1 MVQRAILA
9 NMRPSGTPQQLE
21 KRRRLAIEMLKA
33 GKPAA
38 TVARAVS
45 ASRSSIQRWQE
56 GYEREGAAGLCSKPI
71 PGRPSRMTDRQK
83 ARLERLLLNGAV
95 HAGYATDLWT
105 LDRIHQQLWKHF
117 HIRYHP
123 GHVWRILRDLGW
135 SSQKP
140 ERRPIQRDEA
150 AIRHWRRYRW
160 PWIKKG

>member
-9 NMRPSGTPQQLE
+9 DMRPNGTPQQLE
-21 KRRRLAIEMLKA
+21 KRRQLAIEMLKA

-45 ASRSSIQRWQE
+45 ASRSSVQRWWE
-56 GYEREGAAGLCSKPI
+56 CYERDGAAGLRSKPI
-71 PGRPSRMTDRQK
+71 PGRPAGLTDRHTV
-83 ARLERLLLNGAV
+83 RLERLLLKGAIR
-95 HAGYATDLWT
+95 AGYATDLWT
-105 LDRIHQQLWKHF
+105 LDRIRQQIWKHF

>member
-9 NMRPSGTPQQLE
+9 SMRPIGTPQQLE

-45 ASRSSIQRWQE
+45 ASRSSVQRWQAC
-56 GYEREGAAGLCSKPI
+56 YARDGAAGLGSKPI
-71 PGRPSRMTDRQK
+71 PGRPAQLTAKQK
-83 ARLERLLLNGAV
+83 ARLERLLLKGAV
-95 HAGYATDLWT
+95 KAGYVTDLWT
-105 LDRIHQQLWKHF
+105 LDRIRQQIWKLF
-117 HIRYHP
+117 HVRYHP
-123 GHVWRILRDLGW
+123 GHVWRLLRALGW

>member
-1 MVQRAILA
+1 
-9 NMRPSGTPQQLE
+9 MRPIGTPQQLE

-45 ASRSSIQRWQE
+45 ASRSSVQRWQE
-56 GYEREGAAGLCSKPI
+56 CYERDGAAGLGSKPI
-71 PGRPSRMTDRQK
+71 PGRPARLTDKQK
-83 ARLERLLLNGAV
+83 ARLERLLLKGAV
-95 HAGYATDLWT
+95 KAGYVTDLWT
-105 LDRIHQQLWKHF
+105 LDRIRQQIWKLF
-117 HIRYHP
+117 AVRYHP
-123 GHVWRILRDLGW
+123 GHVWRLLRELGW

>member
-1 MVQRAILA
+1 MVQGAMLA
-9 NMRPSGTPQQLE
+9 VMRPPGTAQQLE
-21 KRRRLAIEMLKA
+21 KRRRLAIQMLKA

-45 ASRSSIQRWQE
+45 ASRSSVQRWRE
-56 GYEREGAAGLCSKPI
+56 SYERDGAAGLSSKPI
-71 PGRPSRMTDRQK
+71 PGRPPGLTPKQK
-83 ARLERLLLNGAV
+83 ARLEQLLLKGAV
-95 HAGYATDLWT
+95 KAGYATELWT
-105 LDRIHQQLWKHF
+105 LDRIGQIIWKQF
-117 HIRYHP
+117 HRRYHP
-123 GHVWRILRDLGW
+123 GHVWRLLREMGW

>member
-1 MVQRAILA
+1 MVQRAKLTG
-9 NMRPSGTPQQLE
+9 MRPNGTPQQLE

-33 GKPAA
+33 GKA
-38 TVARAVS
+38 TAIVARAVS
-45 ASRSSIQRWQE
+45 ASRSSIQRWQAC
-56 GYEREGAAGLCSKPI
+56 YDRDDAAGLGSKPI
-71 PGRPSRMTDRQK
+71 PGRPARLTDKQK
-83 ARLERLLLNGAV
+83 ARLEQVLLKGAV
-95 HAGYATDLWT
+95 KAGYVTDLWT
-105 LDRIHQQLWKHF
+105 LDRIRQQIWKLF
-117 HIRYHP
+117 QVRYHP

>member
-1 MVQRAILA
+1 
-9 NMRPSGTPQQLE
+9 MRPYGTPQQLE

-45 ASRSSIQRWQE
+45 ASRSSVQRWQE
-56 GYEREGAAGLCSKPI
+56 CYERAGAAGLCSKPI
-71 PGRPSRMTDRQK
+71 PGRPARLTDKQK
-83 ARLERLLLNGAV
+83 ARLEKLLLKGAAK
-95 HAGYATDLWT
+95 AGYVTDLWT
-105 LDRIHQQLWKHF
+105 LDRVRQQIWKHF
-117 HIRYHP
+117 HVGYHP
-123 GHVWRILRDLGW
+123 GHVWRLLRDLGW

-140 ERRPIQRDEA
+140 ERRPIQRDEE

>member
-1 MVQRAILA
+1 MLA

-21 KRRRLAIEMLKA
+21 KRRRLAIDMLQA
-33 GKPAA
+33 GKQAA

-45 ASRSSIQRWQE
+45 ASRSSVQRWRE
-56 GYEREGAAGLCSKPI
+56 SYERHGAAGLRSKPI
-71 PGRPSRMTDRQK
+71 PGRPAKLTDKQTV
-83 ARLERLLLNGAV
+83 RLERLLLKGAV
-95 HAGYATDLWT
+95 SAGYSTDLWT
-105 LDRIHQQLWKHF
+105 LDRIGQMIWKHF

-123 GHVWRILRDLGW
+123 GHVWRILRKLGW

-150 AIRHWRRYRW
+150 AIAHWRRYRW

>member
-1 MVQRAILA
+1 MLA
-9 NMRPSGTPQQLE
+9 GMRPSGTPQQLE
-21 KRRRLAIEMLKA
+21 KRRRLAIKMLQA

-45 ASRSSIQRWQE
+45 ASRSSVQRWRE
-56 GYEREGAAGLCSKPI
+56 CYERDGAAGLGSKPI
-71 PGRPSRMTDRQK
+71 PGRPPRLTDKQK
-83 ARLERLLLNGAV
+83 AGLERLLLKGALK
-95 HAGYATDLWT
+95 AGYATDLWT
-105 LDRIHQQLWKHF
+105 LDRISQMLWKHF
-117 HIRYHP
+117 HLRYHP

-150 AIRHWRRYRW
+150 AIAHWRRYRW

>member
-1 MVQRAILA
+1 MVQGAILA
-9 NMRPSGTPQQLE
+9 GMRPIGTPQQLE

-45 ASRSSIQRWQE
+45 ASRSSVQRWQE
-56 GYEREGAAGLCSKPI
+56 HYEREGAAGLGSKPI
-71 PGRPSRMTDRQK
+71 PGRPARLTAKQK

-95 HAGYATDLWT
+95 KAGYVTDLWT
-105 LDRIHQQLWKHF
+105 LDRIRQQIWKHF
-117 HIRYHP
+117 HVRYHP
-123 GHVWRILRDLGW
+123 GHVWRLLRALGW

-150 AIRHWRRYRW
+150 AIRHWRRYCW